1 MTNMLKHQFTQ
12 ASGKLS
18 IALILTCVVSLHSA
32 SSLATS
38 TAVTP
43 APSDARGVTFT
54 TAMAV
59 TSVPTIARVQMPTVT
74 RKYKHPSMHGYRKSV
89 YTGKFYNKSQEHFRE
104 CVMYLESRNTYGS
117 NNYPTSTA
125 AGAYQFLDRSW
136 RDGLTHMIYPELKKD
151 YGKPVAKKIRTKLQK
166 TPINKWSR
174 EMQDRAFFTALNYE
188 GKWSGQDHWNET
200 VPGRTCNL

>member
-1 MTNMLKHQFTQ
+1 MLKHQYTQ
-12 ASGKLS
+12 VAGKLS
-18 IALILTCVVSLHSA
+18 VLLILLSVVTLLSA

-43 APSDARGVTFT
+43 VPKDARGITFT

-74 RKYKHPSMHGYRKSV
+74 RKYKHPSMHGYKKSV

-104 CVMYLESRNTYGS
+104 CVMYRESRNTYGAT
-117 NNYPTSTA
+117 NYPTSTA

-136 RDGLTHMIYPELKKD
+136 RNGLPHMIYPELKKD
-151 YGKPVAKKIRTKLQK
+151 YGNPFAKKIRTKLQK
-166 TPINKWSR
+166 TPINKWAR
-174 EMQDRAFFTALNYE
+174 EFQDRAFFTALNYE
-188 GKWSGQDHWNET
+188 SKWSGRHHWNET